1 MTGSVPATVRGL
13 VDIWRA
19 AGCPTQPA
27 MPWNRERWNAWNP
40 RHHSTLAALPDALDR
55 PTVRRLCEH
64 ATTSPE
70 AAERAFVAT
79 MVWGYGEV
87 GYGAF
92 RVNRIL
98 SVNRAPGARLHTTA
112 KALSE
117 RGAVAGYAEL
127 ADYQASR
134 LRFLGP
140 AFGTKFLAFCSRD
153 AEHNALILDRLVA
166 NWLQR
171 NTTLD
176 LDPVP
181 WNLSTYAR
189 FVDQLQEWSAALDI
203 SPDDLECRIFSAE
216 SDATGNQWSGKQP
229 H

>member
-1 MTGSVPATVRGL
+1 
-13 VDIWRA
+13 
-19 AGCPTQPA
+19 
-27 MPWNRERWNAWNP
+27 
-40 RHHSTLAALPDALDR
+40 
-55 PTVRRLCEH
+55 
-64 ATTSPE
+64 
-70 AAERAFVAT
+70 

-98 SVNRAPGARLHTTA
+98 SVNRAPGARLHTA
-112 KALSE
+112 VQVLLE
-117 RGAVAGYAEL
+117 RGAVAGYAQL

-153 AEHNALILDRLVA
+153 ADHPALILDRLVA

-171 NTTLD
+171 NTSLD

-181 WNLSTYAR
+181 WNAFTYAR
-189 FVDQLQEWSAALDI
+189 FVDQLQEWSVVLDTP
-203 SPDDLECRIFSAE
+203 PDDLECCIFSAE
-216 SDATGNQWSGKQP
+216 SDATGNQWSAKQP
-229 H
+229 HYS

>member
-1 MTGSVPATVRGL
+1 MRDSVPPAVRRL
-13 VDIWRA
+13 VETWRA
-19 AGCPTQPA
+19 AGCPAQPA
-27 MPWNRERWNAWNP
+27 MPWNRQRWSSWNP
-40 RHHSTLAALPDALDR
+40 RHRATLTALPDPLDR
-55 PTVRRLCEH
+55 ATLRRLCNQ
-64 ATTSPE
+64 AAASPE

-98 SVNRAPGARLHTTA
+98 SVNRAPGARLRTA
-112 KALSE
+112 AQVLLQC
-117 RGAVAGYAEL
+117 GPGAGYSQL

-153 AEHNALILDRLVA
+153 ADHAALILDRLVA
-166 NWLQR
+166 RWLQR
-171 NTTLD
+171 NTRLN

-181 WNLSTYAR
+181 WDRSNYDRYLDR
-189 FVDQLQEWSAALDI
+189 MQEWSAALGTF
-203 SPDDLECRIFSAE
+203 PDDLECCIFSAE
-216 SDATGNQWSGKQP
+216 SDAIGNQWSGQR
-229 H
+229 